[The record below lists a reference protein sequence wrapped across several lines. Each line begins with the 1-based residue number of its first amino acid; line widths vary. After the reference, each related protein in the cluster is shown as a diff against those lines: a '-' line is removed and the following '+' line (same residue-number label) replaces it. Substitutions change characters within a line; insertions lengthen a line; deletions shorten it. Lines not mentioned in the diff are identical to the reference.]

1 MVTIQA
7 KPSQF
12 EDVTPVT
19 KALDGDISVAQFQ
32 TEIRSVENID
42 QRLQQLQIGEMKIP
56 LCQL

>member
-1 MVTIQA
+1 
-7 KPSQF
+7 
-12 EDVTPVT
+12 
-19 KALDGDISVAQFQ
+19 LDGDISVAQFQ